1 MNLLPEYS
9 EPNEADAVLQ
19 AALEF
24 VDAFDGGDTNSP
36 QSLLPAD
43 AVATKKSEVDTR
55 TYDQR
60 RRQRKKAERERL
72 HSQLEAYEAQ
82 LELLRLQ
89 RLTSDRGNCLVNP
102 DRSLWS
108 VVAIE
113 EAGKRREAEELNRRL
128 RALLAE
134 LLRSTEGLRL
144 LTANESPL
152 LTVSV
157 SVRLWLNM
165 TSLDSRIL
173 KQVLFCGGEQ
183 QIETVLRGLPR
194 QTGRVPSLL
203 FTNRAAIVSD
213 LKETMKQV
221 VNSTASV
228 FESCRVFEDSNAVNA
243 ISCSTRIN
251 RQDPIAGPCIE
262 VAATTP
268 LACDLNK
275 AVAVLWSMLVGLEL
289 FGSNHLLSF
298 ESRQITSRSAEVDYT
313 FGFGKGD
320 TFMTL
325 DGVSLVEKFEMQHGV
340 QFYRKGAER
349 NTQHTAMDELLEL
362 PAPEEAEAGLEDV
375 LAFIDT
381 CDVTNVA
388 VCTCTEAES
397 IALSKRKS
405 AQRAYERQR
414 RERKKAR
421 RVLLQEQVQELEAQ
435 LELLKLERQETW
447 QLGQYTTGS
456 RWQYTASEQAK
467 LRHEAEE
474 LNRELRML
482 LAEGTKATKALRSV
496 KVTQLYYGLRSFQ
509 RIQATLERCSIPIPS
524 NLSPPLTSHGSISAN
539 LKGVMAQLLSSIDAV
554 FGDWDSV
561 EAISTSSSIKQ
572 QDPLDSPYIELQ
584 ATTPVACDL
593 NTVSTIL
600 WEMLLRQELFGPKSS
615 AILSLKKREE
625 AHRVVLLWTSVFV
638 HPSGQPAFRSRGWI
652 MITRSPSN
660 PLTASVIRI
669 CSRISKGALGSLDTD
684 EKTDS
689 VLARSKQLQAQT
701 RLERVQQRILQRIDE
716 QTDR

>member
-1 MNLLPEYS
+1 MDLLLEPS

-24 VDAFDGGDTNSP
+24 VDAFEGDVANSP
-36 QSLLPAD
+36 QPLLPAD
-43 AVATKKSEVDTR
+43 AVATKKSEMDTR

-60 RRQRKKAERERL
+60 RRQRKKAEREQL
-72 HSQLEAYEAQ
+72 QSQLGVYEAQ
-82 LELLRLQ
+82 LELLQLQ
-89 RLTSDRGNCLVNP
+89 RLPSDRGNCLVNP

-108 VVAIE
+108 VVAVE
-113 EAGKRREAEELNRRL
+113 EAEKRREAEELNRRL

-134 LLRSTEGLRL
+134 LLRSTEGLQL
-144 LTANESPL
+144 LAANESPL
-152 LTVSV
+152 LAVSV
-157 SVRLWLNM
+157 GGRLWLKHDEYRFVY
-165 TSLDSRIL
+165 TKAGVVCD
-173 KQVLFCGGEQ
+173 GEQ
-183 QIETVLRGLPR
+183 QIETVLSGLPR
-194 QTGRVPSLL
+194 QTGRVPSLS
-203 FTNRAAIVSD
+203 FTNRAAITSN

-221 VNSTASV
+221 VNSAASV
-228 FESCRVFEDSNAVNA
+228 FERFRVLEDSTAVNT

-251 RQDPIAGPCIE
+251 QQDPITGPCVE

-275 AVAVLWSMLVGLEL
+275 ATAVLWSMLVGLEL

-298 ESRQITSRSAEVDYT
+298 E
-313 FGFGKGD
+313 
-320 TFMTL
+320 
-325 DGVSLVEKFEMQHGV
+325 
-340 QFYRKGAER
+340 
-349 NTQHTAMDELLEL
+349 HTAMDELLEL

-381 CDVTNVA
+381 CDVANVD
-388 VCTCTEAES
+388 VCTCTGAES
-397 IALSKRKS
+397 ATLSKRKS

-435 LELLKLERQETW
+435 LELLKLEHQETR
-447 QLGQYTTGS
+447 QLGRYTTES
-456 RWQYTASEQAK
+456 RWQHVASEQAK

-482 LAEGTKATKALRSV
+482 LAEGAKTTKALHSVLAKRPALVTVSAHPMYAVLRSKHV
-496 KVTQLYYGLRSFQ
+496 KVTHSYCLRSFQ
-509 RIQATLERCSIPIPS
+509 RIQATLERCAVSVPS
-524 NLSPPLTSHGSISAN
+524 RPLTSYEAISAD
-539 LKGVMAQLLSSIDAV
+539 LRGVMAQLLSSIDTV
-554 FGDWDSV
+554 FGDWDSL
-561 EAISTSSSIKQ
+561 EATSTSSSIKQ
-572 QDPLDSPYIELQ
+572 QDPLASPYIELL

-593 NTVSTIL
+593 NTAKTIV
-600 WEMLLRQELFGPKSS
+600 WEMLVRQDLFGPKSS

-625 AHRVVLLWTSVFV
+625 ARRVVLLWTSVFV

-652 MITRSPSN
+652 MITRSPSD

-684 EKTDS
+684 EKIDS